1 MGEGRRRAD
10 DGGRNGGRGASID
23 EIDEGLLLGD
33 DLLNSVPGSLAF
45 FVRGGG
51 RLRLH
56 QAIDLRFPSRG
67 RFGLL
72 GIPLVIFRGAEPNVH
87 LAVWVEIGVSEA
99 EQTSFVVKGAG
110 NAFD

>member
-1 MGEGRRRAD
+1 MKDRWRRAD
-10 DGGRNGGRGASID
+10 DRGRNGGHGVSID
-23 EIDEGLLLGD
+23 EIDEGLLFGHN
-33 DLLNSVPGSLAF
+33 LLDSVPVSLAF

-51 RLRLH
+51 GLRLH
-56 QAIDLRFPSRG
+56 EVIDLRFPSRG